1 MGSSESRSPTD
12 RSLRTEVT
20 KSLKNA
26 DTVDVCPFS
35 RDCLLCAGSVGIK
48 MLLGLIKTIHY

>member
-1 MGSSESRSPTD
+1 MGSAESHFPTD

-20 KSLKNA
+20 KSLKDA
-26 DTVDVCPFS
+26 DTVDVCPL

-48 MLLGLIKTIHY
+48 MLLGLVKTINY